1 MKSLTKHPPATPAA
15 DGRAVLK
22 KVGPH
27 NRKNGGSVD
36 WVMVQ

>member
-1 MKSLTKHPPATPAA
+1 MKSLTKPPPATPAA

-22 KVGPH
+22 KVGRP
-27 NRKNGGSVD
+27 NRNNGGSVD